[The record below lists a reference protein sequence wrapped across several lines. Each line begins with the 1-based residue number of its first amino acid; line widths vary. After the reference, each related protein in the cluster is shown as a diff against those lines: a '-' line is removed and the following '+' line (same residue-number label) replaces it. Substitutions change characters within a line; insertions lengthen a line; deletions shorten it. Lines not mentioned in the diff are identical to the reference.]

1 MKKIIL
7 PNVFRL
13 NYNDNKESLKTL
25 ILLNDTNESNLAIH
39 IKLSEKN

>member
-7 PNVFRL
+7 PDFFRL
-13 NYNDNKESLKTL
+13 NCNDKNESLKTL